1 MFIINTNRGRIRTF
15 LEKGNLVTG
24 LVVGGGE
31 LHWHA
36 VHLLTLLHLVCV
48 VILNKSVNQDVIVD
62 AKKWGECQRPSYYT
76 TFSTSSSSSSSSWSA
91 VQETPGIQG
100 RNLQMKEILNRLRKL
115 ILWTNW
121 ESWDCESLLLKG
133 EIVKVIFQKGE
144 THLVCCPASGPE
156 LNLMFRLFLR
166 MKCDHQ
172 TIWFRTYRDALSQI
186 FVLFQS
192 LLRKHS
198 CGNCGSKISHIQG
211 DQKRLWLIIS
221 LWQT

>member
-24 LVVGGGE
+24 LVVPGGK
-31 LHWHA
+31 LHRHA

-62 AKKWGECQRPSYYT
+62 AKKWGERQRPSYYT

-121 ESWDCESLLLKG
+121 ESWDCESLLLKRWNPPG
-133 EIVKVIFQKGE
+133 VLSCQWPRVEPDVQV
-144 THLVCCPASGPE
+144 VPE
-156 LNLMFRLFLR
+156 DEMWSSDNMIQNVQRRSFS
-166 MKCDHQ
+166 D
-172 TIWFRTYRDALSQI
+172 

-198 CGNCGSKISHIQG
+198 CGNCGSKISHIC
-211 DQKRLWLIIS
+211 IS
-221 LWQT
+221 KWK